1 MYLFTSRPRNYSDVA
16 FNDPPTNCRD
26 LRNIGY
32 TLNGFYPVQ
41 LNLVG
46 EPKFG
51 KIGMIYCNF
60 KPGSKKSTP
69 SSDIGNIYIYIYI
82 YLIYLYIH
90 ILLI

>member
-1 MYLFTSRPRNYSDVA
+1 MA

-26 LRNIGY
+26 LSKIGY

-60 KPGSKKSTP
+60 KPESKKAIP
-69 SSDIGNIYIYIYI
+69 SSGLGNKIYTNSI
-82 YLIYLYIH
+82 YLTIIQQIH
-90 ILLI
+90 FIFMNSGKTGGVS